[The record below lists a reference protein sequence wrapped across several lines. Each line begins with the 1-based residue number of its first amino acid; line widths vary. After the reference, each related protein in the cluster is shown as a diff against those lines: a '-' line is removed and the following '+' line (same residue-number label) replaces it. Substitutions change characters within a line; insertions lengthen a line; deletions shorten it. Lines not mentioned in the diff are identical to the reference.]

1 MIILSRSF
9 TFALFFSLMV
19 TLSYGQAG
27 SSAVPFL
34 LISTSVEANGMG
46 GIMTAANSSSP
57 TSMMFNPAHLGIS
70 SQTDF
75 FSTETFSHKSQ
86 WLPQFGLSD
95 LWINNY
101 SMMYGVRFSGEK
113 SPNISV
119 GFGYSRVFLN
129 LGRFIVTGEMGPEP
143 LATFDGYET
152 SDNFCVGVG
161 IDLGVTLAF
170 GSTIKKITSQL
181 SPIGTAQEQPTS
193 SANEWASDL
202 GLIVKFPVVSLITK
216 EYEHTINA
224 LTPFFDITTAYAL
237 NNVGGRVSYLNA
249 AQADPLPRTARLGW
263 AAETGLHYRSEQIDI
278 PLINVTIAR
287 EAENLLLK
295 RDNNGSWNYDGLPLG
310 NIDIYN
316 NLIASKAN
324 GYISVRRGFSV
335 NVFETAAF
343 RQGSF
348 EGDGNLSYQT
358 SGFSISTRGIS
369 KVISASLPAATGFN
383 PIEFFFM
390 HLEIRYSHSE
400 YTGKS
405 PLNGTSFDNLI
416 FTFHH

>member
-1 MIILSRSF
+1 M
-9 TFALFFSLMV
+9 M

-46 GIMTAANSSSP
+46 GIMTTANSSSP

-70 SQTDF
+70 SQTEF
-75 FSTETFSHKSQ
+75 FSTETFSRKTQ

-101 SMMYGVRFSGEK
+101 SMMYGLRFSGEK

-119 GFGYSRVFLN
+119 GIGYSRVFLN
-129 LGRFIVTGEMGPEP
+129 LGRFIVNSELGPEP
-143 LATFDGYET
+143 TATFDGYET
-152 SDNFCVGVG
+152 SDNFCIGVG

-181 SPIGTAQEQPTS
+181 SPIGTAQERP
-193 SANEWASDL
+193 ANSGKAWASDL
-202 GLIVKFPVVSLITK
+202 GLIVKFPLFSLIKK
-216 EYEHTINA
+216 ENEHRLHT

-237 NNVGGRVSYLNA
+237 NNVGGRISYLDA
-249 AQADPLPRTARLGW
+249 AQSDPLPRTARLGW
-263 AAETGLHYRSEQIDI
+263 GAETGLHYRSEQIDV
-278 PLINVTIAR
+278 PLITLTIAR
-287 EAENLLLK
+287 EAENLLFQ

-310 NIDIYN
+310 NIDIYK
-316 NLIASKAN
+316 NLIASKAD

-335 NVFETAAF
+335 NVFETATF

-369 KVISASLPAATGFN
+369 KIISSSLPAVTGFN
-383 PIEFFFM
+383 PVEFFFM

-400 YTGKS
+400 YSGKS